1 MFLEANEEAALAREE
16 EKEAGTETP
25 VAETGVRKEEVKP
38 VPIKGAD
45 RAEVVVVVAVV
56 ADA

>member
-1 MFLEANEEAALAREE
+1 MFLEASDEAALAREE

-25 VAETGVRKEEVKP
+25 VAEAGVIKEEENP
-38 VPIKGAD
+38 VPIKGAE
-45 RAEVVVVVAVV
+45 RAEVVVVVVV